1 MSSPESGL
9 PVTGAAKPAPTGRV
23 PAMLVMHADL
33 AAALLRAAESVY
45 GPIEGVETLTNSG
58 HSRESLEDAIVDLV
72 EHWDHGGLV
81 LTDFWGGSCHT
92 CGIRAARGRGEVVVV
107 TGVNLPTLL
116 DYLHN
121 RDQYDAV
128 TLAERLKSKGQD
140 SIRVQ
145 RGQAA

>member
-1 MSSPESGL
+1 MSTAPES
-9 PVTGAAKPAPTGRV
+9 TGAGRV
-23 PAMLVMHADL
+23 PALLVMHADL
-33 AAALLRAAESVY
+33 AAALLRAAEAVY
-45 GPIEGVETLTNSG
+45 GPIEGVETMSNIG
-58 HSRESLEDAIVDLV
+58 HSRESLEEAIVQRV
-72 EHWDHGGLV
+72 SHWTRGGLV
-81 LTDFWGGSCHT
+81 LTDFWGGSCFA

-121 RDQYDAV
+121 RGTLDAV
-128 TLAERLKSKGQD
+128 ALAERLKLKGQD

>member
-1 MSSPESGL
+1 MNSESGL
-9 PVTGAAKPAPTGRV
+9 PVSGTASPAPARRV
-23 PAMLVMHADL
+23 PAVLVMHADL

-45 GPIEGVETLTNSG
+45 GPIEGVGTMSNSG

-72 EHWDHGGLV
+72 EHWEHGGLV

-128 TLAERLKSKGQD
+128 ALAERLRTKGQD

-145 RGQAA
+145 RGQTA

>member
-1 MSSPESGL
+1 M
-9 PVTGAAKPAPTGRV
+9 TDARV
-23 PAMLVMHADL
+23 PALLVMHADL
-33 AAALLRAAESVY
+33 SAALLRAAEQVT
-45 GPIEGVETLTNSG
+45 GPIEGVETLSNTG
-58 HSRESLEDAIVDLV
+58 LSRDELENEIAKHVGRWPL
-72 EHWDHGGLV
+72 GGLV

-128 TLAERLKSKGQD
+128 TLAERLKTKGQD